1 MDEAVNT
8 NQWYDV
14 ALVRAGGVSTLY
26 VNGTPYALSMG
37 TPNVATSALMIGG
50 NPLYAERFNGRIDE
64 ARIFT
69 FSSGSFNPSTDLL
82 IDATTPEPASFAF
95 VGLGIAALWFARRFG
110 S

>member
-1 MDEAVNT
+1 M
-8 NQWYDV
+8 
-14 ALVRAGGVSTLY
+14 ALVRASGVSALY
-26 VNGTPYALSMG
+26 VNGTAYALSMG
-37 TPNVATSALMIGG
+37 TSNVAASALMIGG
-50 NPLYAERFNGRIDE
+50 NPLYPAERFNGRIDE